1 MKKNSR
7 FLLTFLVFGYA
18 FLYIPIAVLIIY
30 SFNESQLVTVWSGF
44 STKWYGE
51 LLRDPK
57 LLAAAWVSL
66 KIAFF
71 TATAA
76 VCLGTIAGLVLTRFR
91 RFRGYTFFSAL
102 LTAPLVMPEVIT
114 GLSLLLLFVSMQ
126 QLIGFPSGRG
136 MLTIWIAH
144 VTLTAAY
151 VTVIITARLREMDQ
165 SIEDA
170 ALILGATPLKV
181 FFVITLPIIAP
192 ALASGWLLAFTL
204 SIDDLVIASFTSGPG
219 ASTLPMEIYSSVRLG
234 VSPKINAL
242 ATLIVS
248 LVSIL
253 VVTSTLIIMRF
264 EKKRHK
270 EMQQAIMANN
280 AKV

>member
-1 MKKNSR
+1 MKKNQ
-7 FLLTFLVFGYA
+7 LLPTFLIAGYA
-18 FLYIPIAVLIIY
+18 FLYIPIIILMIY
-30 SFNESQLVTVWSGF
+30 SFNESQLVTVWSTF

-51 LLRDPK
+51 LFRDPK

-66 KIAFF
+66 RIAFF

-76 VCLGTIAGLVLTRFR
+76 VCLATMAGLVITRFR
-91 RFRGYTFFSAL
+91 RFRGHTFFSAL

-126 QLIGFPSGRG
+126 QFIGFPAGRG
-136 MLTIWIAH
+136 MFTIWIAH
-144 VTLTAAY
+144 VTFTTAY
-151 VTVIITARLREMDQ
+151 VTVIVVARLRELDQ

-170 ALILGATPLKV
+170 ALDLGATPLKV

-192 ALASGWLLAFTL
+192 ALISGWLLAFTL

-248 LVSIL
+248 LVSII
-253 VVTSTLIIMRF
+253 VITSTLLMMRV
-264 EKKRHK
+264 EKKRRQ
-270 EMQQAIMANN
+270 EIQQAILTTNT
-280 AKV
+280 KV